1 MRIKEIQ
8 CTNQNNDSLL
18 ISHSGIYRLQ
28 EDVDTTGVKASVS
41 YVSNYWI
48 QGATAVSTR
57 LDQREL
63 SLVFYIDVEDQQ
75 EDWIQERR
83 DELFKVFN
91 PIYNPI
97 RLEMTTGNRAFFI
110 DANVELSPYI
120 NPDPS
125 SMNEMWHDVL
135 VQLSAGNPFFQDT
148 EMQKVEIATWEPLF
162 KFPIAIP
169 AEGMKLGQRTPSL
182 IVNAMN
188 NGQVATGMIIQFKAN
203 GTLTNP
209 SLFNVNTRQS
219 FKINKMMV
227 PGEVI
232 TVNTNQGQKRVENQL
247 NGITTNIFNF
257 IEFGSK
263 FMQLEVGDNLF
274 RYAADSNPDSLE
286 VAIYFTA
293 KYIGV

>member
-41 YVSNYWI
+41 YVSNYRI